1 MNKPR
6 TFLLALLLLAG
17 AAAMNAQ
24 QVVDEIVA
32 VVNDDIITLSQY
44 KARYDLMVQAATA
57 QLQGADRDKQIE
69 AIKKGLLDQMVS
81 DLLLLQ
87 MAKDR
92 QIDPKEQ
99 LKLYVENIK
108 KQNNME
114 SDDDL
119 RAAVTREGLDYNVW
133 LKQTE
138 EDIMRQAVIY
148 TEVDRHIAIDDAETV
163 SYYKSHLDRFVEPA
177 EYKLRAIV
185 LTQEGADEAGLE
197 TKKKEILD
205 KLAAAGDFSALAAEY
220 NQAPLKESKGDLGK
234 IKKTELEATLEQA
247 AAKLKAGEVSPW
259 VKARSGWYLLKL
271 EERQDS
277 RQKTYEEVKQNV
289 ENFLFQQKKTKALT
303 IFFDKQKAG
312 NYVKILR
319 PNPLGN

>member
-1 MNKPR
+1 MKKTR
-6 TFLLALLLLAG
+6 TVLLALLLLAG
-17 AAAMNAQ
+17 TAAMNAQ

-32 VVNDDIITLSQY
+32 VVNDDVITLSQY
-44 KARYDLMVQAATA
+44 KIRYDLMVQAAQT
-57 QLQGADRDKQIE
+57 QFQGADRDKQIE
-69 AIKKGLLDQMVS
+69 AIKKGLLEQMIS

-92 QIDPKEQ
+92 QIDAREQ
-99 LKLYVENIK
+99 LKLYIENIK

-119 RAAVTREGLDYNVW
+119 HAAVTREGMDYDVW

-163 SYYKSHLDRFVEPA
+163 AYYKGHLDRFVEPV

-185 LTQEGADEAGLE
+185 LPQAGADPAGLE

-205 KLAAAGDFSALAAEY
+205 KLAAGGDFSALAADY
-220 NQAPLKESKGDLGK
+220 NQAPLKDSKGDLGK
-234 IKKTELEATLEQA
+234 IKKTELEATLEQE
-247 AAKLKAGEVSPW
+247 AAKLKKGEVSSW
-259 VKARSGWYLLKL
+259 VKARNGWYLLKL

-277 RQKTYEEVKQNV
+277 RQKTFEEVKQSL
-289 ENFLFQQKKTKALT
+289 ENFLFQQKKTKALNA
-303 IFFDKQKAG
+303 FFDKLKAG

>member
-1 MNKPR
+1 MKKTR
-6 TFLLALLLLAG
+6 TVLLALLLLAG
-17 AAAMNAQ
+17 AAAMYAQ

-32 VVNDDIITLSQY
+32 VVNDDVITLSQY
-44 KARYDLMVQAATA
+44 KTRYDLMVQAAQA

-69 AIKKGLLDQMVS
+69 AVKKGLLEQMIS

-92 QIDPKEQ
+92 QIDAREQ
-99 LKLYVENIK
+99 LKLYIENIK

-119 RAAVTREGLDYNVW
+119 KAAVSREGLDYDVW

-163 SYYKSHLDRFVEPA
+163 AYYKGHLDGFVEPI

-185 LTQEGADEAGLE
+185 LPQDEAGLE
-197 TKKKEILD
+197 TKKQEILD
-205 KLAAAGDFSALAAEY
+205 KLAAGGDFSALAADY
-220 NQAPLKESKGDLGK
+220 NQAPLKDSKGDLGK

-247 AAKLKAGEVSPW
+247 AAKLKAGELSPW
-259 VKARSGWYLLKL
+259 VKARNGWYLLKL
-271 EERQDS
+271 EERKDS

-289 ENFLFQQKKTKALT
+289 ENFLFQQKKNKALLA
-303 IFFDKQKAG
+303 FFDKLKAG
-312 NYVKILR
+312 NYIKILR